1 MTLAERVIS
10 FILRRNRY
18 LLLALI
24 VALLVL
30 AGGLPNLQVSSSN
43 RSFFGADN
51 QEYLDLQEI
60 EATYNLPTTILF
72 MLVPPEDTAF
82 DPDTLRSL
90 REMTNDAWQIPY
102 VLRVDSPINYMRSF
116 ADEDEVYVEPM
127 LDEFAEI
134 TQGSADRFRELAIN
148 SDGLRNTLLSDDGR
162 AYGISVRV
170 VLPNGNRD
178 ARYEIESFVYEL
190 RASWE
195 ASNPDWD
202 VHVSSGILG
211 NNLLAR
217 VAVED
222 MIYLVPIAFAA
233 VIILFLFAMGSVV
246 LVGASVLVLLSST
259 LATFGF
265 AGWTGI
271 ELTAGTAISPL
282 AVMVLVSTSCVHII
296 LTWVR
301 AAETG
306 KMDDPFRHS
315 LTENLAPV
323 TISHLTTAF
332 GFLSLNFAPSPPLA
346 NMGNIVAF
354 GLLFGHLSVFVI
366 LPAVLSRR
374 VVSGAGRFMISGDRM
389 RRFAR
394 WVIARRRVSL
404 VLFPLLM
411 IGAAF
416 GISNIDFDDNVI
428 RYFDS
433 RYQLRQDSEAIQDQL
448 TGLEALQYS
457 FAAPEGASLF
467 DPDFLRRVDRFAA
480 WLEDQPYVAAVSSVT
495 DIIKDLNQNMN
506 GGAEEAAQIAD
517 SQSANAQLLMFYEL
531 SLPVGLDLNIMMD
544 VDRTQTLV
552 TATVRTEHSSQLR
565 DLARQADGW
574 LVENEPSIASRGSGI
589 AIAFARI
596 SQRNNRQMIFGFL
609 VVLGLVS
616 VTMIATLRSL
626 RYGLVSLVPNLV
638 PALLAFGFWG
648 IFLGDVNLGSTVVT
662 TMTFGIVVD
671 DTVHFLMHYL
681 RCRRKKMN
689 VTEALEDTFAVVG
702 SAIVLTSVALI
713 LGFAIMSAS
722 GFAINQH
729 IGILTS
735 IVIFFA
741 LVSDLFLLP
750 ALLASIHGT
759 RDDIEPS

>member
-1 MTLAERVIS
+1 MTQGDRVIS
-10 FILRRNRY
+10 FILRRNRI
-18 LLLALI
+18 LLVALI
-24 VALLVL
+24 GVLLVL
-30 AGGLPNLQVSSSN
+30 AAGLPNLEVSSSN
-43 RSFFGADN
+43 RSFFGSDN
-51 QEYLDLQEI
+51 REYQDLQVI
-60 EATYNLPTTILF
+60 EDTYNLPTTILL
-72 MLVPPEDTAF
+72 MLVPPPGTAF
-82 DPDTLRSL
+82 DPDTLQTL
-90 REMTNDAWQIPY
+90 REMTNDAWQTPY
-102 VLRVDSPINYMRSF
+102 VLRVDSPINYMHSF
-116 ADEDEVYVEPM
+116 ADDDEIYVEPM

-134 TQGSADRFRELAIN
+134 TQEAAERYQELALG

-162 AYGISVRV
+162 AYGITIRV
-170 VLPNGNRD
+170 ALPEGNRD
-178 ARYEIESFVYEL
+178 ARQEIESFINEL

-195 ASNPDWD
+195 ADNPDWE
-202 VHVSSGILG
+202 VRVSGGILG

-217 VAVED
+217 VAIED
-222 MIYLVPIAFAA
+222 IIYLVPIAFAA

-246 LVGASVLVLLSST
+246 LVGASVLVLMSST

-265 AGWTGI
+265 AGWTGV

-301 AAETG
+301 AAEVG
-306 KMDDPFRHS
+306 KEDDPFRYS

-354 GLLFGHLSVFVI
+354 GLLFGHLSVFTI
-366 LPAVLSRR
+366 LPAILSGR
-374 VVSGAGRFMISGDRM
+374 VVSGAGRIMISGDRM

-394 WVIARRRVSL
+394 WVIARRKVSL

-411 IGAAF
+411 IGAAI
-416 GISNIDFDDNVI
+416 GISKIDYDDNVI
-428 RYFDS
+428 RYFDL

-448 TGLEALQYS
+448 TGLEALQFS

-467 DPDFLRRVDRFAA
+467 DPDFLRRVDRFAT
-480 WLEDQPYVAAVSSVT
+480 WLEDQPYVVAVTSVT

-506 GGAEEAAQIAD
+506 GGAEGAAQIAE

-552 TATVRTEHSSQLR
+552 TATVRTEHSTQLR
-565 DLARQADGW
+565 DLAQEADDW
-574 LVENEPSIASRGSGI
+574 LIGNEPSIASRASGI

-596 SQRNNRQMIFGFL
+596 SQRNNSQMIWGFL
-609 VVLGLVS
+609 VALGLVS
-616 VTMIATLRSL
+616 ITMIATLRSL

-648 IFLGDVNLGSTVVT
+648 VFLGDVNLGSTVVT

-671 DTVHFLMHYL
+671 DTIHFLMHYL
-681 RCRRKKMN
+681 RCRRKN
-689 VTEALEDTFAVVG
+689 IGVTEALEDTFVVVG
-702 SAIVLTSVALI
+702 SAIVLTSLALI

-735 IVIFFA
+735 VVILFA
-741 LVSDLFLLP
+741 LLSDLFLLP
-750 ALLASIHGT
+750 ALLASTHGT